1 MVLGFTA
8 INWILLLAS
17 TLVWPLVAVVIYFI
31 WRSAKRHGHADEE
44 QRRALLEAAAAAEQ
58 ARSSES

>member
-8 INWILLLAS
+8 INWIVLLAS

-31 WRSAKRHGHADEE
+31 WRSAKRHDDADAA
-44 QRRALLEAAAAAEQ
+44 QRRALLEAAAASEQ
-58 ARSSES
+58 AKGSES